1 MQSSIIN
8 CMYTILYG
16 YLSGRLHD
24 TRGLCTSSTLWVW
37 VRSYLRALSTSYIRG
52 IFRGIFRLASYLR
65 GVTSLSSFLR
75 GTPCLR
81 SLYNGRMLY
90 LDIFYIFSTQSSLI
104 VFIVLLIPI
113 SGFFRIVIALIFST
127 YFLHNDNSLP
137 DPFLRI
143 FES

>member
-1 MQSSIIN
+1 MF
-8 CMYTILYG
+8 YHLVVG
-16 YLSGRLHD
+16 
-24 TRGLCTSSTLWVW
+24 WVC
-37 VRSYLRALSTSYIRG
+37 SYLRALSTSFIRG
-52 IFRGIFRLASYLR
+52 ILRGIFRLASYLR

-113 SGFFRIVIALIFST
+113 SGFFRIVIALKMVSILSFSNW
-127 YFLHNDNSLP
+127 YGFFCFLFIWSIMIWSGNEASSL
-137 DPFLRI
+137 L
-143 FES
+143 